1 VAIGPTGSMGLFM
14 GVCRVGKAVD
24 CKFVGKAAG
33 CKIVGEADGG
43 VSG

>member
-1 VAIGPTGSMGLFM
+1 MDRFV
-14 GVCRVGKAVD
+14 GVFRVGKAVD
-24 CKFVGKAAG
+24 CKFVGKAVG

>member
-1 VAIGPTGSMGLFM
+1 MAGCMGWFVS
-14 GVCRVGKAVD
+14 VCRVGKAVD